1 MPTLKIWNTEITDGK
16 LPPVCLV
23 CGKPASCR
31 MYGKLAAPSW
41 QAALL
46 SPLISLLGGWV
57 HIAWQSRATAAD
69 VHAGLPFCEKH
80 APYWARRSFIIVGGW
95 LLAAALVL
103 LCVAFS
109 FLPAVGDVIMGV
121 TALYV
126 VLFLPTFILNP
137 LDLDEAYVQRRRV
150 GDHKRGVRC
159 VRESR

>member
-1 MPTLKIWNTEITDGK
+1 
-16 LPPVCLV
+16 
-23 CGKPASCR
+23 

-109 FLPAVGDVIMGV
+109 FLPAMGDVIMGV

-126 VLFLPTFILNP
+126 VLFLPTFILIHLTSMRP
-137 LDLDEAYVQRRRV
+137 TYSDDASVTIS
-150 GDHKRGVRC
+150 GVSAAFVKAVDAMRQGQEKGGKG
-159 VRESR
+159 V